1 MVAINPGTSRAGTFR
16 SNIQNDS
23 PVSAPVQILG
33 ITEYL
38 RAASKSYP
46 EFNKYARIASKQVA
60 ELLVVAAKFEAASVT
75 RNRQAMEV
83 MKGMVATSDRV
94 PTIKLLENS
103 VFQST
108 SRKFGSSYNIKT
120 RRRVKRKVTRGDVFF
135 GAEFG
140 GGSHG
145 SGNLTVAGAK
155 SRAGTEMFRRGGGRT
170 TQFLRHRGQS
180 GYFFWPSVRKHKGD
194 IADAY
199 LGAIQKVLDGLAAK
213 GAAQAVER
221 QSVGAGPLLSDSM
234 KVI

>member
-1 MVAINPGTSRAGTFR
+1 MARPNPGASRAGTFR
-16 SNIQNDS
+16 SNVQND
-23 PVSAPVQILG
+23 APVQILG

-38 RAASKSYP
+38 RDAAKQYP
-46 EFNKYARIASKQVA
+46 EFNKYARVASKRVA
-60 ELLVVAAKFEAASVT
+60 NLIVVAATFEAASVT

-155 SRAGTEMFRRGGGRT
+155 SRAGTEMPRKGGGRT
-170 TQFLRHRGQS
+170 TQFLRHRGKS
-180 GYFFWPSVRKHKGD
+180 GYFFWPAVRKHKGD

-213 GAAQAVER
+213 GAAQEIER
-221 QSVGAGPLLSDSM
+221 ESVGSGHLLSDFM

>member
-1 MVAINPGTSRAGTFR
+1 MARPNPGASRAGTFR
-16 SNIQNDS
+16 SNVQND
-23 PVSAPVQILG
+23 APVQILG

-38 RAASKSYP
+38 RDAAKQYP
-46 EFNKYARIASKQVA
+46 EYNKYARIASKQVA
-60 ELLVVAAKFEAASVT
+60 NLLVVAATIEAASVT

-94 PTIKLLENS
+94 PTIKLKEDSPFNS
-103 VFQST
+103 R

-140 GGSHG
+140 GGSYG

-155 SRAGTEMFRRGGGRT
+155 SRAGTEMFRKGGGRT

-180 GYFFWPSVRKHKGD
+180 GYFFWPAVRKHKGD

-213 GAAQAVER
+213 GAAQAIER
-221 QSVGAGPLLSDSM
+221 ESVGSGPLLSDSM

>member
-1 MVAINPGTSRAGTFR
+1 MARPNPGTSRAGTFR

-23 PVSAPVQILG
+23 PVQAPVQILG
-33 ITEYL
+33 ITEFL
-38 RAASKSYP
+38 RSASKQYP
-46 EFNKYARIASKQVA
+46 EFNKEARKAAKEVA
-60 ELLVVAAKFEAASVT
+60 ALLVVAAKFEAASVT

-94 PTIKLLENS
+94 PTIKLNEKS
-103 VFQST
+103 IFQSR
-108 SRKFGSSYNIKT
+108 SRKFSSSYNIKT
-120 RRRVKRKVTRGDVFF
+120 RRRIRRPVTRGDVFF

-155 SRAGTEMFRRGGGRT
+155 SRAGTEMPRKGGGRT

-180 GYFFWPSVRKHKGD
+180 GYFFWPAVRKHKAD

-199 LGAIQKVLDGLAAK
+199 LSAMQRVLDGLESK
-213 GAAQAVER
+213 TKLN
-221 QSVGAGPLLSDSM
+221 P
-234 KVI
+234 

>member
-1 MVAINPGTSRAGTFR
+1 MARPNPGASRAGTFR

-23 PVSAPVQILG
+23 PVQAPVQILG
-33 ITEYL
+33 ITEFL
-38 RAASKSYP
+38 RAASKQYP
-46 EFNKYARIASKQVA
+46 EFNKEARKAAKEVA
-60 ELLVVAAKFEAASVT
+60 ALLVVAAKFEAASVT

-103 VFQST
+103 VFQSR

-155 SRAGTEMFRRGGGRT
+155 SRAGTEMPRKGGGRT

-199 LGAIQKVLDGLAAK
+199 LSAMQRVLDGLEAK
-213 GAAQAVER
+213 
-221 QSVGAGPLLSDSM
+221 SKLNP
-234 KVI
+234 

>member
-1 MVAINPGTSRAGTFR
+1 MARPNPGASRAGTFR
-16 SNIQNDS
+16 SNVQND
-23 PVSAPVQILG
+23 APVQILG

-38 RAASKSYP
+38 RDAAKQYP

-60 ELLVVAAKFEAASVT
+60 NLIVVAATFEAASVT

-94 PTIKLLENS
+94 PTIKLKENS
-103 VFQST
+103 PFNSR

-155 SRAGTEMFRRGGGRT
+155 SRAGTEMPRKGGGRT

-199 LGAIQKVLDGLAAK
+199 LSAMQRVLDGLEANSK
-213 GAAQAVER
+213 IKPGTWD
-221 QSVGAGPLLSDSM
+221 QS
-234 KVI
+234 

>member
-1 MVAINPGTSRAGTFR
+1 MARPNPGASRAGTFR
-16 SNIQNDS
+16 SNVQNDS
-23 PVSAPVQILG
+23 PVQAPVQILG
-33 ITEYL
+33 ITEFL
-38 RAASKSYP
+38 RSASKQYP
-46 EFNKYARIASKQVA
+46 EFNKEARKAAKEVA
-60 ELLVVAAKFEAASVT
+60 ALLVVAAKFEAASVT

-103 VFQST
+103 VFQSR

-155 SRAGTEMFRRGGGRT
+155 SRAGTEMPRKGGGRT

-199 LGAIQKVLDGLAAK
+199 LSAMQRVLDGLEANSK
-213 GAAQAVER
+213 IKPGTWD
-221 QSVGAGPLLSDSM
+221 QS
-234 KVI
+234 

>member
-1 MVAINPGTSRAGTFR
+1 MAVSNPGTSRAGTFR
-16 SNIQNDS
+16 SNIQND
-23 PVSAPVQILG
+23 APVQILG

-38 RAASKSYP
+38 RDASKQYA
-46 EFNKYARIASKQVA
+46 EFNKYARIASKRVA
-60 ELLVVAAKFEAASVT
+60 NLIVVAATFEAASVT

-94 PTIKLLENS
+94 PTIKLKENS
-103 VFQST
+103 PFNSR

-120 RRRVKRKVTRGDVFF
+120 RRRVRRQVTRGDVFF

-140 GGSHG
+140 GGKHG
-145 SGNLTVAGAK
+145 SSNRTVAGAK
-155 SRAGTEMFRRGGGRT
+155 SRAGTEMFRKGGGRT

-180 GYFFWPSVRKHKGD
+180 GYFFWPAVRKHKAD

-199 LGAIQKVLDGLAAK
+199 LDAIQKVLDGLAGKEAAK
-213 GAAQAVER
+213 AIER
-221 QSVGAGPLLSDSM
+221 ESVGSGPLLSDFM

>member
-1 MVAINPGTSRAGTFR
+1 MARPNPGASRAGTFR

-23 PVSAPVQILG
+23 PVQAPVQILG
-33 ITEYL
+33 ITEFL
-38 RAASKSYP
+38 RSASKQYP
-46 EFNKYARIASKQVA
+46 EFNKEARKAAKEVA
-60 ELLVVAAKFEAASVT
+60 ALLVVAAKFEAASVT

-103 VFQST
+103 VFQSR

-155 SRAGTEMFRRGGGRT
+155 SRAGTEMPRKGGGRT

-199 LGAIQKVLDGLAAK
+199 LSAMQRVLDGLEANSK
-213 GAAQAVER
+213 IKPGTWD
-221 QSVGAGPLLSDSM
+221 QS
-234 KVI
+234 